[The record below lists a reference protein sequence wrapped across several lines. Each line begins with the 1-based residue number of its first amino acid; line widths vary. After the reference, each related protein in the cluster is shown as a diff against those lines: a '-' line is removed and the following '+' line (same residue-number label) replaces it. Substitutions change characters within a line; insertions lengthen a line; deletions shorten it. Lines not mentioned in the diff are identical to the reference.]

1 VIEFNRKRSTFW
13 SNCQWLIEATMFN
26 PKIIECAKC
35 GAGKVSKF
43 WVISLGL
50 KLSDYCNGDDDFMLI
65 KAQ

>member
-1 VIEFNRKRSTFW
+1 
-13 SNCQWLIEATMFN
+13 MFN

-35 GAGKVSKF
+35 GAGKVSEF